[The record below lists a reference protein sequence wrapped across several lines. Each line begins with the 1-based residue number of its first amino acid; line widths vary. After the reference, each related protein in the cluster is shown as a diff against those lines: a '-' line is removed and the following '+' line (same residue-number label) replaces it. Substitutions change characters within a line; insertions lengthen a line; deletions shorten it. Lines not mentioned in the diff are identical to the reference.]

1 MIYVFG
7 GIKGGVGKTTVAVN
21 FVQYLA
27 DHHQRD
33 VLLIDADDQETATD
47 YTAWRDA
54 TLEGNLR
61 YTAIKLTGDAI
72 RAQMPNLKKKYD
84 DIVIDTGGRDTRSQR
99 AALIVADVY
108 LVPFYPRS
116 FDFWTVTKVQHLIAD
131 IQTVNHNLKA
141 YAFLNRADTRSAD
154 NRDTAA
160 ALEDA
165 EGITYL
171 NFPLLNRKCFSNA
184 AGKGLSV
191 FEYEPKDEKA
201 INELNALFNEVVTL
215 IQSHV

>member
-21 FVQYLA
+21 FVQFLA
-27 DHHQRD
+27 EFQKKD

-54 TLEGNLR
+54 TLNGELG
-61 YTAIKLTGDAI
+61 YTAVKLTGDAI
-72 RAQMPNLKKKYD
+72 RAQMANLKKKYD

-116 FDFWTVTKVQHLIAD
+116 FDFWTVTKVQRLLDD
-131 IQTVNHNLKA
+131 IKAVNHQLKT
-141 YAFLNRADTRSAD
+141 YAFLNRADIRSAD

-160 ALEDA
+160 ALEEA
-165 EGITYL
+165 EGLTFL
-171 NFPLLNRKCFSNA
+171 NYPLLNRKCYSNA

-191 FEYEPKDEKA
+191 FEFEPKDDKA
-201 INELNALFNEVVTL
+201 INELNSLFQEIITI
-215 IQSHV
+215 IQ

>member
-21 FVQYLA
+21 FVQFLA
-27 DHHQRD
+27 EFLKKD

-54 TLEGNLR
+54 TLNGELG
-61 YTAIKLTGDAI
+61 YTAVKLTGDAI
-72 RAQMPNLKKKYD
+72 RAQMTNLKKKYD

-116 FDFWTVTKVQHLIAD
+116 FDFWTVTKVQRLLDD
-131 IQTVNHNLKA
+131 IKTVNHNLKT
-141 YAFLNRADTRSAD
+141 YAFLNRADIRSAD

-160 ALEDA
+160 ALEEAD
-165 EGITYL
+165 GLTFL
-171 NFPLLNRKCFSNA
+171 NHPLLNRKCFSNA

-191 FEYEPKDEKA
+191 FEFEPKDDKA
-201 INELNALFNEVVTL
+201 INELNSLFQE
-215 IQSHV
+215 IIAII

>member
-21 FVQYLA
+21 FIQYLV
-27 DHHQRD
+27 DQQKRD

-54 TLEGNLR
+54 TLEGKLG

-72 RAQMPNLKKKYD
+72 RAQMTNLTKKYD
-84 DIVIDTGGRDTRSQR
+84 DVVIDTGGRDTKSQR
-99 AALIVADVY
+99 AALIVANIF

-116 FDFWTVTKVQHLIAD
+116 FDFWTVTKVQHLID
-131 IQTVNHNLKA
+131 DVKTININLRA
-141 YAFLNRADTRSAD
+141 FAFLNRADTRSAD

-160 ALEDA
+160 ALEET
-165 EGITYL
+165 EGLTYI
-171 NFPLLNRKCFSNA
+171 NYPLLNRKCFSNA

-191 FEYEPKDEKA
+191 FEYEPKDDKA
-201 INELNALFNEVVTL
+201 INELNILFNEVIHL
-215 IQSHV
+215 AQ

>member
-27 DHHQRD
+27 GQKGKD

-54 TLEGNLR
+54 TLEGNLG

-72 RAQMPNLKKKYD
+72 RAQMANLKKKYD

-99 AALIVADVY
+99 AALVVADVY

-116 FDFWTVTKVQHLIAD
+116 FDFWTVTKVQHLID
-131 IQTVNHNLKA
+131 EIRSVNFDLKVF
-141 YAFLNRADTRSAD
+141 AFLNRADTRSAD
-154 NRDTAA
+154 NRDTSA
-160 ALEDA
+160 ALEEA
-165 EGITYL
+165 EGIIFL
-171 NFPLLNRKCFSNA
+171 NYPLLNRKCFSNA

-191 FEYEPKDEKA
+191 FEFEPKDEKA
-201 INELNALFNEVVTL
+201 IHELNTLFNEVITL
-215 IQSHV
+215 SV

>member
-27 DHHQRD
+27 ANQKKD

-54 TLEGNLR
+54 TLEGDLG

-72 RAQMPNLKKKYD
+72 RAQMTNLKKKYD

-99 AALIVADVY
+99 AALIVADFY

-116 FDFWTVTKVQHLIAD
+116 FDFWTVTKVQRLLDD
-131 IQTVNHNLKA
+131 IKTVNYKLKT
-141 YAFLNRADTRSAD
+141 YAFLNRADIRSAD

-160 ALEDA
+160 ALEEA
-165 EGITYL
+165 EGLIYL

-191 FEYEPKDEKA
+191 FEYEPKDDKA
-201 INELNALFNEVVTL
+201 INELNALFST
-215 IQSHV
+215 IIASAQ

>member
-27 DHHQRD
+27 GEHQKD

-54 TLEGNLR
+54 TLEGRLG

-99 AALIVADVY
+99 AALIVADLY

-116 FDFWTVTKVQHLIAD
+116 FDFWTVTKVQHLIDD
-131 IQTVNHNLKA
+131 IKTVNSNLKA
-141 YAFLNRADTRSAD
+141 IAFLNRADTRSAD

-160 ALEDA
+160 ALEEAD
-165 EGITYL
+165 GIIFL
-171 NFPLLNRKCFSNA
+171 NHPLLNRKCFSNA

-191 FEYEPKDEKA
+191 FEYEPKDDKA
-201 INELNALFNEVVTL
+201 INELNLLFNEVINL
-215 IQSHV
+215 AK

>member
-21 FVQYLA
+21 FIQYLA
-27 DHHQRD
+27 GELKKD

-47 YTAWRDA
+47 YTTWRDS
-54 TLEGNLR
+54 TLDGALG

-72 RAQMPNLKKKYD
+72 RAQMPNLTKKYD

-99 AALIVADVY
+99 AALIVADIY
-108 LVPFYPRS
+108 LIPFYPRS
-116 FDFWTVTKVQHLIAD
+116 FDFWTVTKVQHLVDEIKS
-131 IQTVNHNLKA
+131 VNTKLKV

-160 ALEDA
+160 ALEEA
-165 EGITYL
+165 EGIEFL
-171 NFPLLNRKCFSNA
+171 NFPLLNRKCFSNS

-201 INELNALFNEVVTL
+201 IGELNALFSE
-215 IQSHV
+215 IIKIG